1 MKSWQTLKKTQNM
14 ETKKETTKQSDVE
27 TCKFGEK
34 EIVNKLAAQMLAEIN
49 REIIS
54 AVTKKAKKD
63 EN

>member
-1 MKSWQTLKKTQNM
+1 M